1 MLRRAIGHTDKG
13 RVRPKNE
20 DAYDIG
26 KFEDGTVWAVV
37 CDGMGGA
44 NGGNVAS
51 MMAVDTIAKAFS
63 KSYREDADE
72 NSIRSMLLT
81 ALNAANTYIYE
92 AAKEDEELSG
102 MGTTVVAVV
111 VKEDTA
117 YIAHVGDSRAYLIR
131 NDSIEQETKDH
142 SMVQLLVER
151 GELTEEEA
159 MTHPKKNYITR
170 AVGVEEELDVDYN
183 EIPLLDTD
191 TILLC
196 TDGLTNCVSK
206 EEILSIIQEQGALAS
221 PDVLVERAI
230 EHGGSDNITV
240 VVISQ

>member
-1 MLRRAIGHTDKG
+1 
-13 RVRPKNE
+13 
-20 DAYDIG
+20 
-26 KFEDGTVWAVV
+26 
-37 CDGMGGA
+37 
-44 NGGNVAS
+44 
-51 MMAVDTIAKAFS
+51 
-63 KSYREDADE
+63 
-72 NSIRSMLLT
+72 
-81 ALNAANTYIYE
+81 
-92 AAKEDEELSG
+92 
-102 MGTTVVAVV
+102 
-111 VKEDTA
+111 
-117 YIAHVGDSRAYLIR
+117 
-131 NDSIEQETKDH
+131 
-142 SMVQLLVER
+142 
-151 GELTEEEA
+151 

-240 VVISQ
+240 FVISQ

>member
-13 RVRPKNE
+13 RVRLKNE

-26 KFEDGTVWAVV
+26 KFEDGAVWAVV
-37 CDGMGGA
+37 CDGMGGV

-51 MMAVDTIAKAFS
+51 MIAVDAIAKAFT
-63 KSYREDADE
+63 KSYREDADA
-72 NSIRSMLLT
+72 NSIRSMLMT
-81 ALNAANTYIYE
+81 ALGAANTYVYE
-92 AAKEDEELSG
+92 AAKEDEELAG
-102 MGTTVVAVV
+102 MGTTAVAVV

-117 YIAHVGDSRAYLIR
+117 FIAHVGDSRAYLIR
-131 NDSIEQETKDH
+131 GDSIEQETRDH

-183 EIPLLDTD
+183 EIPLQDAD
-191 TILLC
+191 VILLC

-206 EEILSIIQEQGALAS
+206 EEILSIIQENGALAS
-221 PDVLVERAI
+221 PDLLVEQAI
-230 EHGGSDNITV
+230 EHGGNDNITV
-240 VVISQ
+240 VVIAQ

>member
-1 MLRRAIGHTDKG
+1 M
-13 RVRPKNE
+13 
-20 DAYDIG
+20 
-26 KFEDGTVWAVV
+26 
-37 CDGMGGA
+37 
-44 NGGNVAS
+44 
-51 MMAVDTIAKAFS
+51 
-63 KSYREDADE
+63 
-72 NSIRSMLLT
+72 
-81 ALNAANTYIYE
+81 
-92 AAKEDEELSG
+92 
-102 MGTTVVAVV
+102 

-170 AVGVEEELDVDYN
+170 AVGVEEELEVDYN

>member
-1 MLRRAIGHTDKG
+1 MRRAIGHTDKG
-13 RVRPKNE
+13 RVRVKNE

-26 KFEDGTVWAVV
+26 KFEDGAVWAVV
-37 CDGMGGA
+37 CDGMGGV

-51 MMAVDTIAKAFS
+51 MIAVDVIAKAFT
-63 KSYREDADE
+63 KSYREDADG

-92 AAKEDEELSG
+92 AAKEDEELAG
-102 MGTTVVAVV
+102 MGTTAVAVV

-131 NDSIEQETKDH
+131 DNSIEQETRDH
-142 SMVQLLVER
+142 SMVQALVER

-183 EIPLLDTD
+183 EIPLQDTD
-191 TILLC
+191 AILLC
-196 TDGLTNCVSK
+196 TDGLTNCVGK
-206 EEILSIIQEQGALAS
+206 EEILSIIQENGALAS
-221 PDVLVERAI
+221 PDLLVEQAI
-230 EHGGSDNITV
+230 EHGGNDNITV
-240 VVISQ
+240 VVIAQ